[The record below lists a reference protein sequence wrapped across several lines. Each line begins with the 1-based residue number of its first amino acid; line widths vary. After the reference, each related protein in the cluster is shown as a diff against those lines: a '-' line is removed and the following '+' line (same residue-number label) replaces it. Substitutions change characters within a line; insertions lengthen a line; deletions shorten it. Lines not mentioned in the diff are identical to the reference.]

1 MPLNWTSSR
10 TIWVKREAWDLV
22 ESARAAKSAM
32 ATRGLLVSPSPVPA
46 RNHPW
51 DCPNAAWAEN
61 AKIVRSGRRCFRLR
75 TTCTLELGWTN
86 GIRTLN
92 RFFSFMDPS
101 RKIVKEMTQCRV
113 CELRTDG
120 SRKSTFQLGATRRLA
135 AAMYQPYRVEKSLF
149 PWPGTVLPGEP
160 LPGV

>member
-92 RFFSFMDPS
+92 RFFSFMDSLSPGNPRERRRPRLS
-101 RKIVKEMTQCRV
+101 NRWGAVRSEEHTSELQSLAYLVCRLLL
-113 CELRTDG
+113 E
-120 SRKSTFQLGATRRLA
+120 
-135 AAMYQPYRVEKSLF
+135 
-149 PWPGTVLPGEP
+149 
-160 LPGV
+160 